1 MDERILRFRVG
12 VVVVAAALI
21 TMFLITLLGAWPNPF
36 TPRNTLHILF
46 PAAPGVTIDTPVRKS
61 GIEIGRVSEMEL
73 KETGEVLLTLKIDSR
88 YPLRYNEECRIA
100 TGSLVT
106 GDAVLEFV
114 PAPKATSKELIPDGS
129 YLTNGRVES
138 DPFEIIADLQGQLQ
152 PALRSIE
159 TAGNE
164 VGKLANTMNM
174 LLGSN
179 DDQLGGIVKKT
190 DLALDNFNKA
200 MININALVGDD
211 VLRSRLTESIEKL
224 PEVLDQSRNTLADMQ
239 STLQKFSLVA
249 VRAEKN
255 LANVEDFTAPLGQ
268 KGEAIVQNIVDSTA
282 SINELLANF
291 AELSQSLKN
300 KDGTVGQLI
309 NNPELYERLNRTLAE
324 IELVVRKLEPIVND
338 VRVITDKV
346 ARDPGGEVGLR
357 SILSGRPSGAG
368 QKFAVPQEDLPPPRL
383 NLGEL
388 PSRAPMK

>member
-338 VRVITDKV
+338 VRVITDKI
-346 ARDPGGEVGLR
+346 ARDPAQMGVRG
-357 SILSGRPSGAG
+357 ILDRRPTGAG